1 MIKPLKMAISGYF
14 MCFPRTFVP
23 GPPVCSSLLC
33 RCSSPW
39 LRTPERSNW
48 GWVSI
53 VHGRT
58 RDRLFHPWWQHP
70 SGRRDRYDI
79 TEIQLDPSLPGYEHL
94 KCCLFSVDT
103 VIHPASRGV
112 AAHTAS
118 LFRSVKG
125 AKGGVEYEEQSS
137 TGELTYITAV
147 EASQAREFSLFP
159 PVGAAQATEFSLFP
173 REASQAKNFH
183 FPPPWGLPKLGNF
196 HFSPPWGL
204 PKLGNFHF
212 SPPWQLPKLWNFHF
226 SLPWRLSKLRNFK

>member
-103 VIHPASRGV
+103 VIYLFTSYAHNKTMCKVGFVKHLCWAKASPTLRTQLWVTGRGD
-112 AAHTAS
+112 S
-118 LFRSVKG
+118 GFG
-125 AKGGVEYEEQSS
+125 
-137 TGELTYITAV
+137 
-147 EASQAREFSLFP
+147 
-159 PVGAAQATEFSLFP
+159 
-173 REASQAKNFH
+173 
-183 FPPPWGLPKLGNF
+183 
-196 HFSPPWGL
+196 
-204 PKLGNFHF
+204 
-212 SPPWQLPKLWNFHF
+212 
-226 SLPWRLSKLRNFK
+226 